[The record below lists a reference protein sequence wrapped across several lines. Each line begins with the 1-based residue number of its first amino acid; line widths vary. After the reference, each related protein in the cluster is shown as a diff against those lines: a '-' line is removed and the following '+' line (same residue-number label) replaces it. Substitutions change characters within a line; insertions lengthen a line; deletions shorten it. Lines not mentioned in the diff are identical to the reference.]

1 MNISERIKQLTDY
14 AQKSGLIEKA
24 DRAYIINS
32 LMIVL
37 DIDEYE
43 DNDAKEAELE
53 EILSSLCDYAVEKGL
68 INDDNVS
75 RDLFDTKLM
84 GVLTPRPSAVISK
97 FSSLYE
103 QSPKAATD
111 WYYGFSQSTDYIR
124 TYRVKKD
131 VKWVYPCEYGDID
144 ITINLS
150 KPEKDPRS
158 ILLAKKAAQSGY
170 PKCQLCREAEGYSG
184 RMNYPAREN
193 HRIIP
198 ITIGGE
204 DWFMQYSPYVYY
216 NEHCIALSAKHTP
229 MNVNIDTVRRALD
242 FVTRFPHYFIGS
254 NAGLPI
260 VGGSILAHDHMQGG
274 NYNFAMAK
282 APIAKEIV
290 FKGFENV
297 KAGIVKWPMSVIR
310 MKSADRAAVEGL
322 ASKIFDTWRIY
333 TDESAFVLANTNGED
348 HNAITPIVRMRDGE
362 YEVDLVLRNNITTEE
377 CPLGYYHPHADKHN
391 IKKENIGLIEVM
403 GLAVLPS
410 RLKAEMSALKEAIL
424 NKTPLESNELTAK
437 HAEWAARF
445 IAKYDFTKEN
455 IDGIIEHEI
464 GKTFV
469 EVLSDSGVFKDTEEG
484 YAAFDRYIKFA
495 NEQ

>member
-14 AQKSGLIEKA
+14 AVKSGLIEEA
-24 DRAYIINS
+24 DRTYITNS

-43 DNDAKEAELE
+43 DNNAESAELE
-53 EILSSLCDYAVEKGL
+53 EILCALCDYAVEKGI

-97 FSSLYE
+97 FSDLYE
-103 QSPKAATD
+103 KSPKEATD
-111 WYYGFSQSTDYIR
+111 WYYDFSKNTDYIR
-124 TYRVKKD
+124 TYRIKKD
-131 VKWVYPCEYGDID
+131 VKWVYSCEYGDID

-198 ITIGGE
+198 IKLAGE

-216 NEHCIALSAKHTP
+216 NEHCIALSAEHTP
-229 MNVNIDTVRRALD
+229 MNVNINTVRRALD
-242 FVTRFPHYFIGS
+242 FVTMFPHYFIGS

-282 APIAKEIV
+282 APIRKEIV

-297 KAGIVKWPMSVIR
+297 KAGLVKWPMSVIR
-310 MKSADRAAVEGL
+310 MRSSDRESLEKL
-322 ASKIFDTWRIY
+322 ASHIFDTWQEY
-333 TDESAFVLANTNGED
+333 TDESAFVLALTNGEK
-348 HNAITPIVRMRDGE
+348 HNAITPIARMRDGE

-424 NKTPLESNELTAK
+424 NNIALESNELTEK
-437 HAEWAARF
+437 HAEWTRRF
-445 IAKYDFTKEN
+445 IDKYDFTKDN

-469 EVLSDSGVFKDTEEG
+469 EVLSDSGVFKDTEDG
-484 YAAFDRYIKFA
+484 RAAFDRYIAFA
-495 NEQ
+495 GGQ